1 MEKISHV
8 MEATNNGVNVP
19 VYAAAQRK
27 EKADIDNTTLTHL
40 IDNTTWWNPDNFTVE
55 GNE

>member
-1 MEKISHV
+1 M

>member
-1 MEKISHV
+1 

-27 EKADIDNTTLTHL
+27 EKAAFDNTTLMHL
-40 IDNTTWWNPDNFTVE
+40 IENTAWQNSDIH
-55 GNE
+55 GQRK